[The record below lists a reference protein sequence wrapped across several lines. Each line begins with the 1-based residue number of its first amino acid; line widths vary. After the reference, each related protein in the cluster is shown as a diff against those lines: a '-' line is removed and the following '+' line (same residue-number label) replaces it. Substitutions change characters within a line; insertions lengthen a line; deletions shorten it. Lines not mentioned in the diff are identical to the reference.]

1 MREASKDCIM
11 YPKNV
16 IQAFR
21 AERFKLS
28 RFENK
33 AQNREH
39 TLPTSHDKLSRFM
52 FVSAFIG
59 GGINNHP
66 CLKLQQHIVL
76 NLTYYY
82 LGLLGWRPKNSQQFF
97 LRFEGQNSAHPFS
110 VGKIMCHVFYSHYAT
125 PDAPYGSFSQFNT
138 FFIFSMFLCVSVSY
152 IYRPSPSKAIST
164 SALNTTICI

>member
-1 MREASKDCIM
+1 MREASKDCVM
-11 YPKNV
+11 YPKSV

-82 LGLLGWRPKNSQQFF
+82 LGLLGWRPKNSQPF
-97 LRFEGQNSAHPFS
+97 LNFS
-110 VGKIMCHVFYSHYAT
+110 FLGLKVKIQLIHFLLEK
-125 PDAPYGSFSQFNT
+125 
-138 FFIFSMFLCVSVSY
+138 LCVTFSTHIMQHLMLHMVRFRNLILFSY
-152 IYRPSPSKAIST
+152 LVCSYASLLATFIDQ
-164 SALNTTICI
+164 ALQKQ